1 MEETGK
7 KASTKTTAP
16 AEPKVSFVKKVKNF
30 CKGVKAEFKKII
42 WPNKEDLQKKTIAVV
57 VVSVVLG
64 SFIRVYDFACQFV
77 IGLMK

>member
-1 MEETGK
+1 MGETGK
-7 KASTKTTAP
+7 KDSAKSNTQ
-16 AEPKVSFVKKVKNF
+16 AEPKVGFVKKVKNF

-64 SFIRVYDFACQFV
+64 SFIRVYDLACQFI

>member
-7 KASTKTTAP
+7 KNAAKSDKDAKP
-16 AEPKVSFVKKVKNF
+16 SFGKRVKDF

-42 WPNKEDLQKKTIAVV
+42 WPNKEELKKQTIAVI

-64 SFIRVYDFACQFV
+64 AFIRIYDMLCQFV
-77 IGLMK
+77 ISFIR